1 MEAESKK
8 MRVDRIEEGLAVAYT
23 DDGKE
28 YILRENIANLK
39 ESDIIMATADENGNV
54 IKVQVQ
60 REETENVKQTMKN
73 RLQNLFNK

>member
-28 YILRENIANLK
+28 YILRENIADLK
-39 ESDIIMATADENGNV
+39 ESDIIIATADENGNV